1 MNLIWRFYS
10 DSDQRWRW
18 QHLSFSGAVL
28 AESSKA
34 YAEYEGCLASATEQG
49 YVFLPPLSTRPKS
62 SSGKARRTYVH
73 RRKPGKPKK
82 VSL

>member
-62 SSGKARRTYVH
+62 SSGKVRRTYVH